1 MEQVKYITIS
11 EFARRAGLTR
21 QTVYRKIDKEL
32 SQFCVT
38 QDNKKLISEE
48 AIEFL
53 SADGQQHEA
62 KCYKM
67 DINHTSNIDVV
78 TALQNTI
85 QTLQEQIKIKDSQID
100 KLITSLMKS
109 CDKNTEEPKPKN
121 FLKRLLGGKK
131 Q

>member
-11 EFARRAGLTR
+11 EFARRTGLTR
-21 QTVYRKIDKEL
+21 QTIYRKIDKEL

-53 SADGQQHEA
+53 SADGQQYEA

-67 DINHTSNIDVV
+67 DIHHTSNIDVV

-100 KLITSLMKS
+100 KLITSLINS
-109 CDKNTEEPKPKN
+109 CERPKVEVKPKN
-121 FLKRLLGGKK
+121 FLKRLLGSKK